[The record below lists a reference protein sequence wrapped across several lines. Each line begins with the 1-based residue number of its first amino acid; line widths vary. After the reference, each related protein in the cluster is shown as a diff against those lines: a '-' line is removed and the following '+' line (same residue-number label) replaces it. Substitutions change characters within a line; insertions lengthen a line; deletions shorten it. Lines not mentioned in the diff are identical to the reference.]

1 MKITGSKLH
10 RNDVVKLYIL
20 KTKLFENGIQQRTQN
35 YHKTPIETER
45 DTLNTPCNLILMT

>member
-1 MKITGSKLH
+1 MKSTGSKLH

-35 YHKTPIETER
+35 TYRNRKRHFEH
-45 DTLNTPCNLILMT
+45 TL